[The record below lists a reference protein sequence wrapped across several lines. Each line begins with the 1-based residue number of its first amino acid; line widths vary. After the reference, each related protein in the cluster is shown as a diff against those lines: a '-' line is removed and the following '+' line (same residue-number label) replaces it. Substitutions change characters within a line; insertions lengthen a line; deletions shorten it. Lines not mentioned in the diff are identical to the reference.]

1 MTVNLFFLVIVF
13 QAVAELDSEESS
25 RFNDVLVDDESTATT
40 MTNSEASVMMTS
52 SSSSKNRSVQILKDL
67 SINHGCLFLGFCNFL
82 LNR

>member
-1 MTVNLFFLVIVF
+1 MTVNFFFLDVVF

-52 SSSSKNRSVQILKDL
+52 SSSSKNRSAEI
-67 SINHGCLFLGFCNFL
+67 H
-82 LNR
+82 